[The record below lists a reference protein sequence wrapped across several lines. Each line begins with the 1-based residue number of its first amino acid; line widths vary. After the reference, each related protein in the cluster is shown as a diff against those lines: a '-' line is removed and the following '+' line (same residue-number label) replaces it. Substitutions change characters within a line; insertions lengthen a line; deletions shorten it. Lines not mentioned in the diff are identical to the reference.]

1 MNTEYL
7 MFLVMSIANIAGGTF
22 LLLALFSKELLMIS
36 KVYKVAILMASFGL
50 FWQAF
55 RNIYFLTTGVAM
67 LDTDFPLWYLKDL
80 GWVIMGSYFA
90 YLFKNKELNI

>member
-7 MFLVMSIANIAGGTF
+7 MFLVMSIANITGGTF
-22 LLLALFSKELLMIS
+22 LVLALFSKELLMIS